1 MEGEVLS
8 IVGESGSGKSTLAR
22 LLAGLDSPTSGT
34 VAFGGEILPSGKRE
48 RLAGKLQMVFQ
59 HPLGSLNPRLSVG
72 TSVRE
77 PLRRSV
83 RSSEASR
90 RVSEV
95 LAEVGLPTNAQERFP
110 HEFSG
115 GQAQRIA
122 IARALVA
129 QPKVVILD
137 EPTSALDVSVQA
149 HILKL
154 LRELKEREELTYVF
168 ISHDLA
174 VVRQISDRVAVMYAG
189 EVVEVGDADQVF
201 DRPRHWY
208 TRKLLSAVPSPD
220 PRQRGEDAASTPSPH
235 GSEVT
240 V

>member
-1 MEGEVLS
+1 
-8 IVGESGSGKSTLAR
+8 
-22 LLAGLDSPTSGT
+22 
-34 VAFGGEILPSGKRE
+34 
-48 RLAGKLQMVFQ
+48 
-59 HPLGSLNPRLSVG
+59 
-72 TSVRE
+72 
-77 PLRRSV
+77 
-83 RSSEASR
+83 
-90 RVSEV
+90 
-95 LAEVGLPTNAQERFP
+95 
-110 HEFSG
+110 
-115 GQAQRIA
+115 
-122 IARALVA
+122 
-129 QPKVVILD
+129 
-137 EPTSALDVSVQA
+137 
-149 HILKL
+149 
-154 LRELKEREELTYVF
+154 VF